1 MDSTYS
7 NCFAILETVRY
18 GIFEFSDSLV
28 RGQIKGSHYNEWL
41 VRQINDAQAYV
52 YSMIRKRLPGFFV
65 SKATITGVNSV
76 FALPADYGSLIVF
89 KNDQGQ
95 QVFPVDYDRL
105 KRPTQTGNKL
115 LYYKKG
121 TDLIVDKDGITQTY
135 TLWYF
140 KRPRELTMGKI
151 DTAGTGTCTL
161 DKNAKRIADY
171 YNNARIECIDGD
183 WDDVISDYTAAR
195 VVTLTDNTQAVTK
208 GHYYG
213 TVPEIPDFSRHL
225 IAPRTVLHVRSN
237 SPICK
242 AGPPS
247 RADLNLYNEQIVAM
261 LRDYQDTEPD
271 VDWEQI
277 LGDFAPRQ
285 HIFGIVTE

>member
-1 MDSTYS
+1 MDSTYL
-7 NCFAILETVRY
+7 NCFSILETVRY
-18 GIFEFSDSLV
+18 GIFEFSDAMV
-28 RGQIKGSHYNEWL
+28 RGQLPGSHKNDWL
-41 VRQINDAQAYV
+41 LRQINDAQSYV
-52 YSMIRKRLPGFFV
+52 YSQMRKRLPGFFV
-65 SKATITGVNSV
+65 AKASITGVNSV

-89 KNDQGQ
+89 KNEKGQ
-95 QVFPVDYDRL
+95 QVWPVGYDRL

-151 DTAGTGTCTL
+151 DTGGTGTLTL

-171 YNNARIECIDGD
+171 YNGATIECIDGD
-183 WDDVISDYTAAR
+183 WDDVISDYSAAR
-195 VVTLTDNTQAVTK
+195 VATLTDGSQATVK

-225 IAPRTVLHVRSN
+225 ISPRAILTIRAN

-242 AGPPS
+242 AGPPTP
-247 RADLNLYNEQIVAM
+247 ADISLFNDQLITM
-261 LRDYQDTEPD
+261 LQDYQDTEPD

-277 LGDFAPRQ
+277 WGDFAPRQ
-285 HIFGIVTE
+285 NVFGIIAE